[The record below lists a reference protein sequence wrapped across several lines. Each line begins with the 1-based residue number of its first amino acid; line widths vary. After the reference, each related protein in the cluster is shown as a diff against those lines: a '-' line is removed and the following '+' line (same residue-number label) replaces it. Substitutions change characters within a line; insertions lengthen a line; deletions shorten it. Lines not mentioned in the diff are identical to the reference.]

1 MPELTTLAVRHIFDS
16 HIAKNIIIIFSDII
30 REWGIPKEVIGKV
43 LTDNGSNMLKAL
55 QLFLS

>member
-1 MPELTTLAVRHIFDS
+1 MPELTTLADS
-16 HIAKNIIIIFSDII
+16 HIAKNIIIIFSDTI